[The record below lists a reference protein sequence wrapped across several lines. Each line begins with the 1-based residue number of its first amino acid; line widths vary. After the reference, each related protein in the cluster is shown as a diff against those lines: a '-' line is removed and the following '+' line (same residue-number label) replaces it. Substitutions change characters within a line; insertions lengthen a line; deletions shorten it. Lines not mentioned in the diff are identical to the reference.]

1 MPGVAARDATQIV
14 LLAILLG
21 SAARLAL
28 AGSLGLGI
36 DESYMVAAGRALR
49 LGYFDHPP
57 LAWWL
62 SAGFA
67 RLAGSEA
74 GWVVRLPFLALFACS
89 TWLMFRLGEAL
100 FGARA
105 GMWAAVA
112 LNLAPVFG
120 IAAGGWVLPDGP
132 LDFFLLAAALGF
144 VRAVQ
149 GAGWRWWLLAGAAAG
164 FSLLSKYSAALVL
177 GGALAYLLTQPAH
190 RAWLRRPQ
198 PYLAAA
204 LACAIFAPV
213 LVWNARHGWVSFAFQ
228 GGRAGAEHFRPFGPL
243 AVLGGEALF
252 VLPWLWL
259 PLMIGLARGFRVGP
273 SAWRTWL
280 PACLGVG
287 PVALFAVVGLWSKH
301 VLFHWAAP
309 GYLMLFPLLGA
320 EIEHL
325 AAVRPVLVRRTLVGT
340 LALFGL
346 ALAILVGEF
355 RFSLIPGAVDRLVP
369 LARMEM
375 QARDWTALKDALA
388 ARGLLRPGLLVAGL
402 GWQDTGKIDFALGGA
417 ATVICLNA
425 DARQYRLYPGI
436 AAHVGENVVIVAT
449 KPVTAEELARR
460 GVAFDALEPLAG
472 VDVMPAG
479 SGRAGQPGGSLFLV
493 LGRRLHAGADANSV
507 DPNSKNIGAG
517 GGVEDTLEPP
527 LSRLGGVKAKV
538 AAGGIGVEQQRV
550 EGVAGAEQ
558 AGFEPQHGGAAGGGE
573 PERK

>member
-1 MPGVAARDATQIV
+1 
-14 LLAILLG
+14 
-21 SAARLAL
+21 
-28 AGSLGLGI
+28 
-36 DESYMVAAGRALR
+36 MVAAGRALR

-259 PLMIGLARGFRVGP
+259 PLMVGLARGFRAGP

-287 PVALFAVVGLWSKH
+287 AGR
-301 VLFHWAAP
+301 
-309 GYLMLFPLLGA
+309 
-320 EIEHL
+320 
-325 AAVRPVLVRRTLVGT
+325 AVRRRGALVEAR
-340 LALFGL
+340 
-346 ALAILVGEF
+346 
-355 RFSLIPGAVDRLVP
+355 AVP
-369 LARMEM
+369 
-375 QARDWTALKDALA
+375 
-388 ARGLLRPGLLVAGL
+388 
-402 GWQDTGKIDFALGGA
+402 LGGA
-417 ATVICLNA
+417 RLP
-425 DARQYRLYPGI
+425 DAVSAARRRDRASGRRAPGAG
-436 AAHVGENVVIVAT
+436 AAH
-449 KPVTAEELARR
+449 
-460 GVAFDALEPLAG
+460 AG
-472 VDVMPAG
+472 
-479 SGRAGQPGGSLFLV
+479 R
-493 LGRRLHAGADANSV
+493 HAGAVRARARDPGRGIPVLSHSRRGGPVGAAGAHGDA
-507 DPNSKNIGAG
+507 GAGLDGAEGCARRARPAAAGAAGRRAGVAGHRQDRFRAGRRGDGDLPERRCAPVRLLSRHRRPSRRERGDRGHEAGDG
-517 GGVEDTLEPP
+517 GGV
-527 LSRLGGVKAKV
+527 
-538 AAGGIGVEQQRV
+538 
-550 EGVAGAEQ
+550 
-558 AGFEPQHGGAAGGGE
+558 GAAGRGVRRARTAGRRGRDAGRVG
-573 PERK
+573 PRRAAGRLAFSRSRPPPTCRSGRKLR